1 MQGKVMK
8 KKVETEVP
16 VGHVCEE
23 NCDHPKLTQDEI
35 TNLLVLIQAGAR
47 ALSAQQGEMD
57 KAGEI
62 LMVAHNLS
70 VKVKSV
76 N

>member
-1 MQGKVMK
+1 MK

-35 TNLLVLIQAGAR
+35 NNLLVLIQAGAR

-62 LMVAHNLS
+62 LMVAHSLTT
-70 VKVKSV
+70 KVKTLSGV
-76 N
+76 